1 MENASEISRIFGMN
15 ELLLEKLE
23 ATPRWDNP
31 DWCAEHAWLLNKLLG
46 RTQTLV
52 VAHLYARRVI
62 ESPCTHDR
70 LIETAK
76 TIFSGDLLDGRDCSW
91 PRHPDD
97 YLTPLHPVMAFGMAH
112 QVLYNR
118 QLPRELKYQVESVR
132 TITTESLEKAIA
144 QQTPERA
151 AELLAEVRQAAAR
164 ARVEEELWVMPA

>member
-1 MENASEISRIFGMN
+1 MN

-23 ATPRWDNP
+23 ATPRWDDP

-62 ESPCTHDR
+62 ESPCTHNR

-76 TIFSGDLLDGRDCSW
+76 TILSGDLLDGRNCSW
-91 PRHPDD
+91 PQHPDD
-97 YLTPLHPVMAFGMAH
+97 YLAPLHPVMAFGMAH

-118 QLPRELKYQVESVR
+118 QLPRELKYKIEPVR
-132 TITTESLEKAIA
+132 KITPADLEKAIA
-144 QQTPERA
+144 QQGPERA
-151 AELLAEVRQAAAR
+151 AELLAELRESVATAQI
-164 ARVEEELWVMPA
+164 EEQLWVMPA